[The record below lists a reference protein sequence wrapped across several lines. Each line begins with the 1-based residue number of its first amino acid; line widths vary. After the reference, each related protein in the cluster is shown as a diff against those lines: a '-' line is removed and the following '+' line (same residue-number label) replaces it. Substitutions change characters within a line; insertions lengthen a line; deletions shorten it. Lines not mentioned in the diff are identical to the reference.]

1 MLQQQYFQEFGKSFE
16 EVFKNDGF
24 QDSQQHAEAI
34 DRGDPSVDKSGSSE
48 YRRILIER
56 KVGEGGDRRAKNS
69 IRVHMHHEQLKRG
82 AAENAAAANG
92 SAAGSG
98 AASGGVGSAEPIRR
112 RTTTRTDTQPLNR

>member
-1 MLQQQYFQEFGKSFE
+1 MAKKNDQGFKEFEYELLQQQYFQEFGKSFE

-34 DRGDPSVDKSGSSE
+34 DRGNTTVDKSGSSE

-69 IRVHMHHEQLKRG
+69 IRVHMHH
-82 AAENAAAANG
+82 
-92 SAAGSG
+92 
-98 AASGGVGSAEPIRR
+98 
-112 RTTTRTDTQPLNR
+112 D